1 MYAAVPYKNSN
12 ILSEQDYSTSKLRSS
27 SSFFLS
33 RLSSSLACSLRPG
46 LTSSAPP
53 SGCCKPGTWVREGF
67 SCCLEGVVEAQTLW
81 AGAAAVLR
89 EIEADEIS
97 RKMWKSNNQPASQ
110 QPSCPACHFCTF
122 DQFCHQ
128 IRGPCF
134 RFLKSKSQTWG
145 PWFKVLLAAAGA
157 RRSWLV
163 LWKSLEVV
171 KRPPLCTTFLLFS
184 CADKHCHSIWN
195 MSPRVVESLRSTV
208 SRRRGSDLG
217 VRKPRGRERWCGVQ
231 LHTSTNLPP
240 GATMIRLSLVP
251 FGSQVN
257 NQSTE
262 GLGSNY
268 AWPSDNGQAFLVL
281 GLRNPN
287 VNYVNML
294 NNNGRV
300 G

>member
-1 MYAAVPYKNSN
+1 MFAAVPDKNSN

-33 RLSSSLACSLRPG
+33 RLSSSRACSLRPG

-81 AGAAAVLR
+81 AGAAALLW
-89 EIEADEIS
+89 EIEADEIP
-97 RKMWKSNNQPASQ
+97 RKKWKSNKKPASQ

-128 IRGPCF
+128 IRGPSF

-163 LWKSLEVV
+163 LWKSLEVL
-171 KRPPLCTTFLLFS
+171 KRPPLFRALLLFS
-184 CADKHCHSIWN
+184 SADKQCHSIWN
-195 MSPRVVESLRSTV
+195 MNPGVAESLRSTV

-217 VRKPRGRERWCGVQ
+217 VRKPRGRERWCGGVCNPT
-231 LHTSTNLPP
+231 LLRPTCLPEP
-240 GATMIRLSLVP
+240 LWSGCLWFRSALRWTIKVLRGSAPTVHDHQTMARLSL
-251 FGSQVN
+251 
-257 NQSTE
+257 
-262 GLGSNY
+262 Y
-268 AWPSDNGQAFLVL
+268 
-281 GLRNPN
+281 
-287 VNYVNML
+287 
-294 NNNGRV
+294 
-300 G
+300 